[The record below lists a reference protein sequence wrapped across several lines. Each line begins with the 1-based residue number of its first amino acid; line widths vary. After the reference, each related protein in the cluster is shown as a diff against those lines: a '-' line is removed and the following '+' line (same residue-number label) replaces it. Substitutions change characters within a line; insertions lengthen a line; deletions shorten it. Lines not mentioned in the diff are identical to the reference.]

1 MKKNWTKLFLG
12 AALIAPTSA
21 SLAASTV
28 APANSSATST
38 ARIPKKL
45 QPLDTNKFHFI
56 LNLETSSNMYREDSV
71 DRQATTDLLFG
82 PSYKFSELYSVAAKS
97 ILSKQSTG
105 PRNTTISNTSMALIR
120 KGMEL
125 GPNAS
130 LSHSLVA
137 VVPTNEEAKTRDRLQ
152 GAIAISSGVKFNF
165 LNVQSEYSLLVLRN
179 FHEYTVNAE
188 NSPNVQY
195 TLRHDLSFLI
205 ALFSRFSLVPAGYY
219 KSGWTYENYDRNSY
233 GLGLDLLFKA
243 NKEFAVYVGSG
254 NEGPAYKAN
263 GTESNIKAYD
273 QNTSVLR
280 AGLSYT
286 Y

>member
-12 AALIAPTSA
+12 AALIAPTAA

-28 APANSSATST
+28 APANSKATST
-38 ARIPKKL
+38 SPLPKKL
-45 QPLDTNKFHFI
+45 KPIDSGKFHFI

-71 DRQATTDLLFG
+71 DREATTDLLFS
-82 PSYKFSELYSVAAKS
+82 PSYKLGELYSVAAKS
-97 ILSKQSTG
+97 IFSKQNTG
-105 PRNTTISNTSMALIR
+105 PRDTTISNTSVVLIR
-120 KGMEL
+120 KGVEL

-130 LSHSLVA
+130 LSHSLA
-137 VVPTNEEAKTRDRLQ
+137 AILPTNAQAKNRDRLQ
-152 GAIAISSGVKFNF
+152 GAVAIGSGVKFNF
-165 LNVQSEYSLLVLRN
+165 LNVQSEYSLSVLRN

-188 NSPNVQY
+188 DSPNVQY

-205 ALFSRFSLVPAGYY
+205 ALSPQFSLVPGGYY
-219 KSGWTYENYDRNSY
+219 KSGWTYENYDRNNY